1 LTDKRDNRR
10 PKINAGTDYIEKDK
24 IIGRWKEY
32 TEEHYIED
40 PNTSIE
46 LQEKNVHTGTI
57 GDVKQSAESPVGSN
71 WK

>member
-1 LTDKRDNRR
+1 M
-10 PKINAGTDYIEKDK
+10 
-24 IIGRWKEY
+24 
-32 TEEHYIED
+32 EELYKED

-57 GDVKQSAESPVGSN
+57 SDEKRSAESPVGSN